1 MLFFLGCKSRLTLQ
15 NLTRHGWYTPSALA
29 FFCWFWWFYGIVCG
43 LSQWLGSRCSFLQWG
58 MKPWEWIQKSGTS
71 NWKLRERRD
80 MNVSIPSISCMHYMT
95 CTMYM
100 CISNHLYFMII
111 GIYDHLFI
119 YINYIFNVDI
129 ITIVIHCLSLSLS
142 SKTTS
147 EATMTFDDG
156 VPTWPLDRS

>member
-1 MLFFLGCKSRLTLQ
+1 MGDIHHQHL
-15 NLTRHGWYTPSALA
+15 H

-80 MNVSIPSISCMHYMT
+80 MNVFPSHPYHACITWHVQCTCVFLIIYISW
-95 CTMYM
+95 
-100 CISNHLYFMII
+100 FI